1 MTLEEDL
8 RSLETDIDAKTAELQ
23 GIIDQTL
30 AAENEGKPT
39 KGLELKANMVQ
50 NELND
55 MRERRRALE
64 LRLGT
69 H

>member
-64 LRLGT
+64 SRLGT

>member
-55 MRERRRALE
+55 MRERRRALD